1 MLIELAFIKLT
12 KPQMEQNLDSILERL
27 ANLERQVEEGIPVAP
42 AQYGAAGVAPVQYTA
57 AAGGAVDGQSGVSPM
72 YGQLGESGQPMM
84 NPAGMPVQGYANVVE
99 PRTVTI
105 PKAQL
110 EDLNMVR
117 NEWGKIVRAMGMS
130 VRPCYRETI
139 VEPAGESCLCIVFTD
154 AMNFS
159 MGSRPSILGDI
170 ERYVE
175 QVYGKSIYFKARLR
189 ESGERMDTRYITDE
203 ELRENIHMDITIE
216 ED

>member
-1 MLIELAFIKLT
+1 
-12 KPQMEQNLDSILERL
+12 
-27 ANLERQVEEGIPVAP
+27 
-42 AQYGAAGVAPVQYTA
+42 
-57 AAGGAVDGQSGVSPM
+57 M
-72 YGQLGESGQPMM
+72 YGQPGEGGQPMM
-84 NPAGMPVQGYANVVE
+84 NSVGTPMQGYVNAVG

-154 AMNFS
+154 PMNFS

>member
-1 MLIELAFIKLT
+1 M
-12 KPQMEQNLDSILERL
+12 
-27 ANLERQVEEGIPVAP
+27 
-42 AQYGAAGVAPVQYTA
+42 
-57 AAGGAVDGQSGVSPM
+57 
-72 YGQLGESGQPMM
+72 
-84 NPAGMPVQGYANVVE
+84 QGYQAPVE

-130 VRPCYRETI
+130 VRPCYRETV
-139 VEPAGESCLCIVFTD
+139 VEPAGESCLCIVFSD
-154 AMNFS
+154 PMNFH

-175 QVYGKSIYFKARLR
+175 QMYGRSIYFKARLR
-189 ESGERMDTRYITDE
+189 EGGERMDTRYITDE
-203 ELRENIHMDITIE
+203 ELRENIHMEITIE
-216 ED
+216 D